1 MPKFKVFYRKGSS
14 HQDLSCGDN
23 YIIIEARTELEAR
36 RWSAQIGHIV
46 IKVEHL

>member
-1 MPKFKVFYRKGSS
+1 MPKFKVFYRKESS

-23 YIIIEARTELEAR
+23 NIIIETRTEIEAR
-36 RWSAQIGHIV
+36 RWAAQIGHIV